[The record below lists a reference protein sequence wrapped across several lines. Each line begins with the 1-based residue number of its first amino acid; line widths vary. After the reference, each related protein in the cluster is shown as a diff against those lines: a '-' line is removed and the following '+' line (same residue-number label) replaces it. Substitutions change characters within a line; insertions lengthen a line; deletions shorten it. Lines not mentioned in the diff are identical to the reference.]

1 MGDWFDFN
9 NDGKLDFFEETCK
22 WDHIQRSVNQLNENL
37 ENKSGNYNSSNS
49 YNSYNANNDKESS
62 RVWDT
67 ICFIVGLVFV
77 IAVIVFLGYL
87 INLF

>member
-9 NDGKLDFFEETCK
+9 NDGKLDFFEETAK
-22 WDHIQRSVNQLNENL
+22 WDHIRRSVDQLNENQD
-37 ENKSGNYNSSNS
+37 NKSNH
-49 YNSYNANNDKESS
+49 YNSYNDNNSS
-62 RVWDT
+62 SSPVWDK
-67 ICFIVGLVFV
+67 ICFVVGLVFV

>member
-22 WDHIQRSVNQLNENL
+22 WDHIQRSVNRLNEEAN
-37 ENKSGNYNSSNS
+37 NKVNNRANNY
-49 YNSYNANNDKESS
+49 SYNANNSS
-62 RVWDT
+62 SSPVWDK
-67 ICFIVGLVFV
+67 ICFVVGLVFV

>member
-22 WDHIQRSVNQLNENL
+22 WDHIKRSVNQLNENL

-49 YNSYNANNDKESS
+49 KIKKEK
-62 RVWDT
+62 
-67 ICFIVGLVFV
+67 
-77 IAVIVFLGYL
+77 
-87 INLF
+87 